1 MPSGAA
7 GLELCGKRVWVT
19 GHNGIVGSTLLR
31 RFVRQ
36 DTGAGSD
43 IAIADLATLIAEIV
57 GYEGGFSFATSR
69 PNGTSR
75 KLLDITRTAAFG
87 WGPTIGLADGIRATY
102 QHRLAVEAADAAL
115 LGAFG
120 GLDPATSGACDL
132 RPRGR
137 FG

>member
-87 WGPTIGLADGIRATY
+87 WGPNHRPGRWNPGDEPAPARRRGGERSAPWRIRKARPLT
-102 QHRLAVEAADAAL
+102 VECL
-115 LGAFG
+115 
-120 GLDPATSGACDL
+120 
-132 RPRGR
+132 
-137 FG
+137 